1 VDTIRFNASS
11 SLNFNRWDI
20 NFISYT
26 YQKLLCQKLGV
37 FESMLSLPQ
46 PGQTRLDSRN
56 FRDFKENALKLDL
69 DGSCDKK
76 ALVLPHSAEEFDH
89 LLSFIHPK

>member
-1 VDTIRFNASS
+1 
-11 SLNFNRWDI
+11 
-20 NFISYT
+20 
-26 YQKLLCQKLGV
+26 
-37 FESMLSLPQ
+37 MLSLPQ
-46 PGQTRLDSRN
+46 PGQTGLDSRN